1 MSKGEI
7 IGAIIGWMVLMVIW
21 IITKGGPLRD
31 VGIFSDEND
40 DSDDPEAK

>member
-1 MSKGEI
+1 MSKEEI
-7 IGAIIGWMVLMVIW
+7 IGTIIVGMVLMVIW

-40 DSDDPEAK
+40 DSDDTEAK